1 LDMAVPQQ
9 LLQQLLSLDE
19 DVRLEI
25 ARALLDSV
33 EGDDQDDG
41 MSDAERA
48 KLHAALQRSI
58 EQCQRGE
65 TVPADEVFRE
75 LRAKRAARAAR

>member
-1 LDMAVPQQ
+1 MAVPQQ
-9 LLQQLLSLDE
+9 LLEQLLSLDE

-25 ARALLDSV
+25 AQALLDSV
-33 EGDDQDDG
+33 ESEDHDDG
-41 MSDAERA
+41 MSDAEHA

-58 EQCQRGE
+58 EQCGRGE
-65 TVPADEVFRE
+65 IVPANEVFRE